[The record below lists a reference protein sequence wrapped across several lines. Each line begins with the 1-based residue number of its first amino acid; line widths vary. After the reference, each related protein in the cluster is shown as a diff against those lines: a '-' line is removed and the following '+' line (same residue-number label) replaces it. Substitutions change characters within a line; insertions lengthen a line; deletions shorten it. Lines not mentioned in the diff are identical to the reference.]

1 MFGKDEKRS
10 DGEVP
15 TVGSGEK
22 HLANDL
28 PINTDSESATVLDDT
43 SEYMALAKAE
53 GINPAFMAK
62 VAVLNKAMNELG
74 MGRYQWELFFT
85 SGFGW
90 MADNIWLQAISIV
103 MPAVGNEYRGY
114 PTVRMATFALYC
126 GLIFGATFWGMS
138 CDIIGRRIAWNST
151 LLLSGIFGIIA
162 GAMPNFVSFCVM
174 IALVG
179 VGAGG
184 NLPVD
189 GTMFLEFIPG
199 NKQYLLTFLSI
210 WWAFGQV
217 VASLVAWVFVA
228 NYGCETRKCFWYRL
242 NFRIVSPV

>member
-10 DGEVP
+10 NGEVP

-90 MADNIWLQAISIV
+90 MADNICKQDPLRHRNSADQRRAT
-103 MPAVGNEYRGY
+103 GHFYRHACC
-114 PTVRMATFALYC
+114 R
-126 GLIFGATFWGMS
+126 
-138 CDIIGRRIAWNST
+138 
-151 LLLSGIFGIIA
+151 
-162 GAMPNFVSFCVM
+162 
-174 IALVG
+174 
-179 VGAGG
+179 
-184 NLPVD
+184 
-189 GTMFLEFIPG
+189 
-199 NKQYLLTFLSI
+199 
-210 WWAFGQV
+210 
-217 VASLVAWVFVA
+217 
-228 NYGCETRKCFWYRL
+228 
-242 NFRIVSPV
+242 